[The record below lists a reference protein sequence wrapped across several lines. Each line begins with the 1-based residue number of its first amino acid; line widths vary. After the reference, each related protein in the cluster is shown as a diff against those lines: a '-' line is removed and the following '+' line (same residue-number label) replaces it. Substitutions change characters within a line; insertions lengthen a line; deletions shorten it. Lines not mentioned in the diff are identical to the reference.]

1 MVVGFN
7 HNFRYKG
14 EVYHIQT
21 EDSGAKN
28 PQIVTLLYCG
38 GTILVSKKI
47 SYAELGPT
55 DNLSTL
61 VEEMMKDQHR
71 EMLRRLKNGELDDV
85 IAGQNP
91 SPPPVQV
98 SVQAPV
104 QVAERQSET
113 QAAAAAAVAVPA
125 AVPVAAVAV
134 PAAVPVA
141 AVPAVAPVAEPSAGN
156 DLSLDDIIL
165 SYLIGEES

>member
-55 DNLSTL
+55 ANLSKL

-71 EMLRRLKNGELDDV
+71 EMLRRLTNGELDDV
-85 IAGQNP
+85 LFGQKP
-91 SPPPVQV
+91 SPPPVD
-98 SVQAPV
+98 APIPA
-104 QVAERQSET
+104 VARPSET
-113 QAAAAAAVAVPA
+113 RAAPAPAAAGVPVAAAAAAPVVAQ
-125 AVPVAAVAV
+125 
-134 PAAVPVA
+134 
-141 AVPAVAPVAEPSAGN
+141 SAGS